1 MSADN
6 SLLTIEYVPLED
18 AVLWD
23 RNPKRHDIG
32 ALVES
37 IWTYGYQDPSKFD
50 AALGALV
57 YGNGRVQA
65 VQAGKKEG
73 RHPPTGV
80 ALLPDGR
87 WAVPVVFGNDL
98 ASRAVAEAFAI
109 DHNNLTLAGGDFT
122 ALDIARLWD
131 ADAYVA
137 LLSEFAVADQMPLT
151 VDGDDLDALL
161 AQTAGAVEAPE
172 EFGKYDEDLA
182 TKYCCPKCGYEWSG
196 KPR

>member
-1 MSADN
+1 LSADYT
-6 SLLTIEYVPLED
+6 LLTIEYVPVDE

-37 IWTYGYQDPSKFD
+37 IWTYGFQDPSKYD
-50 AALGALV
+50 AALEAIV
-57 YGNGRVQA
+57 YGNGRIQA
-65 VQAGKKEG
+65 VQAGQREG
-73 RHPPTGV
+73 RQPPRGV

-98 ASRAVAEAFAI
+98 DSRAAAEAFAV

-122 ALDIARLWD
+122 AHDIARLWD
-131 ADAYVA
+131 GQAYLA
-137 LLSEFAVADQMPLT
+137 LLAEFAVAGQMPVT

-161 AQTAGAVEAPE
+161 AQVQEAEAPE
-172 EFGKYDEDLA
+172 EFGAYDEDLA
-182 TKYCCPKCGYEWSG
+182 TEYCCPKCGYEWSG
-196 KPR
+196 KPK